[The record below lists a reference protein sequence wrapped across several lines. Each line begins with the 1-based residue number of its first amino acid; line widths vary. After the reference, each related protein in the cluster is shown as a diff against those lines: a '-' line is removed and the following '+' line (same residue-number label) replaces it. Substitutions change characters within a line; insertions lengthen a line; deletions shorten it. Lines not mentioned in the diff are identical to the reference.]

1 MEEEEEETGG
11 GTLLLEEL
19 EEDEFLELQA
29 AMERQSASAKEV
41 LIKAFIGF
49 FLSKARLKKYRK

>member
-49 FLSKARLKKYRK
+49 FLSNSDTSRFLK